1 VKLALEGGPAYPWEI
16 AEVTGLAVKTVKNVL
31 SGLRKQKVVE
41 PTGETENRTE
51 RVRLSV
57 LASLSLYRDR
67 DGDDSNLLNG
77 VLVNEQGETE
87 F

>member
-1 VKLALEGGPAYPWEI
+1 MKLALESGPAYLWEI
-16 AEVTGLAVKTVKNVL
+16 AEATGLAVKTVKNAL
-31 SGLRKQKVVE
+31 TGLRKQEIVE

-57 LASLSLYRDR
+57 LAALSLYRNWDR
-67 DGDDSNLLNG
+67 DDSHPLDGLH
-77 VLVNEQGETE
+77 LNEQGAVV